1 MKILIV
7 GNGGREHALLWKL
20 RRDAPGARF
29 YATRPNPGM
38 EAMASPV
45 DLAPDDVEGLATWA
59 EGEGI
64 TLTVVGPEVP
74 LARGIGDLFR
84 KRGLPLFGPTAAAV
98 RIESSKAYAKQ
109 LMERAGVPTAAHRT
123 FTRWPEAE
131 LYLKETG
138 APIVVKASG
147 LAAGK
152 GAVVCPTEAEALTA
166 AREMLAEAAFGE
178 AGREIVIEE
187 FMTGE
192 EVSVF
197 GITDGRHVSL
207 LLPSQDHKRVG
218 EGDTGPNTGGMGAYA
233 PVPGIDAAFLE
244 EVRSR
249 VFHPVLEALEASAAP
264 FRGLLYAGLMRT
276 PEGPKVV
283 EFNAR
288 FGDPET
294 QVVLPLMEEP
304 LLELLVA
311 VARGGSIQGAGDPAS
326 TGKVALNTVLASGG
340 YPGDYTR
347 GRDVHIPEGMGE
359 DDPDL
364 LVFHAGTRRSESGGV
379 VTSGGRV
386 LSVVG
391 MGEDLAQA
399 RDRSLAAAR
408 SIDFEGKMFRTDIG
422 WRAMGAPGS
431 DAPPPS

>member
-38 EAMASPV
+38 EALASAV

-59 EGEGI
+59 QGEGI

-74 LARGIGDLFR
+74 LARGMGDIFR
-84 KRGLPLFGPTAAAV
+84 KRGLPLFGPSAAAV

-109 LMERAGVPTAAHRT
+109 VMERAGVPTAAHRT

-131 LYLKETG
+131 VYLKEKG

-152 GAVVCPTEAEALTA
+152 GAVVCSTETEALNA
-166 AREMLAEAAFGE
+166 AREMLAEASFGD

-218 EGDTGPNTGGMGAYA
+218 EGDTGLNTGGMGAYA
-233 PVPGIDAAFLE
+233 PVPSLDALFLE
-244 EVRSR
+244 EIRQQ
-249 VFHPVLEALEASAAP
+249 VFLPVLEAMEASAAP

-276 PEGPKVV
+276 PDGPKVV

-294 QVVLPLMEEP
+294 QVVLPLMDEP

-311 VARGGSIQGAGDPAS
+311 VARGGSLQGAGDPAS
-326 TGKVALNTVLASGG
+326 TGRVALNTVLASGG
-340 YPGDYTR
+340 YPGDYAR
-347 GRDVHIPEGMGE
+347 GHEVHIPDGLGV

-364 LVFHAGTRRSESGGV
+364 LLFHAGTRRDDAGAV

-391 MGEDLAQA
+391 LGDDLGQA
-399 RDRSLAAAR
+399 RDRSHAAAR
-408 SIDFEGKMFRTDIG
+408 AIDFEGKAFRADIG
-422 WRAMGAPGS
+422 WRGFQTSAS
-431 DAPPPS
+431 